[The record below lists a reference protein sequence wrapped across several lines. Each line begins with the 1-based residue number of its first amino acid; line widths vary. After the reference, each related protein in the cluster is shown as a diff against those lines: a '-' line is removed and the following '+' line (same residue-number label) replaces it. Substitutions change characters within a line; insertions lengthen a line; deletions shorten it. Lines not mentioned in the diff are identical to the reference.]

1 MATQDKPVSPDITQL
16 RQLQVSSFRQ
26 MCYLLTFRIR
36 AMLVMPETATTS
48 AHSVATAD
56 GLLVEK
62 FSSTEAL
69 NELYAANGWES
80 DYRQIEPGELEITV
94 TGRAVGDVEFFREQ
108 FSRRITSS
116 TKSPCEIFSFV
127 LAAHGELG
135 RIQGRRLGLGDL
147 LLAPPCSR
155 LDIVPTA
162 GCDVLTIHI
171 PAARF
176 ADYAAALGADESL
189 DLESGP
195 TWYSSPSTNIDSIRQ
210 LALAML
216 APSATLPEAE
226 GIDWTLI
233 SSLLGFLSGEESS
246 HEQRDPYGRASK
258 HRIVERAR
266 KYVDIHLAE
275 DIRIANLCEHCGVSL
290 STLERMF
297 RRELDIAP
305 KDYIVAA
312 RLATVRRKLWDDDYQ
327 SLSIAAVAM
336 DSGFT
341 HMSRFSQQYRHHF
354 GHLPSEDRDVG
365 KELID
370 KYREK

>member
-1 MATQDKPVSPDITQL
+1 
-16 RQLQVSSFRQ
+16 
-26 MCYLLTFRIR
+26 
-36 AMLVMPETATTS
+36 MPETTTIS
-48 AHSVATAD
+48 AHSVATED
-56 GLLVEK
+56 GLLVET

-69 NELYAANGWES
+69 NAFYAANGWES
-80 DYRQIEPGELEITV
+80 DYRQIEPGEIEITV
-94 TGRAVGDVEFFREQ
+94 TGRAVGDIEFFREQ

-127 LAAHGELG
+127 LAASGQPG
-135 RIQGRRLGLGDL
+135 RIQGRELGLGNL
-147 LLAPPCSR
+147 LLAPPCTR

-176 ADYAAALGADESL
+176 ADYAAALGADKSL
-189 DLESGP
+189 DNKSGP
-195 TWYSSPSTNIDSIRQ
+195 TWYSSPSTNIDGIRQ

-216 APSATLPEAE
+216 APSATLPETE
-226 GIDWTLI
+226 GVDWTLI
-233 SSLLGFLSGEESS
+233 SSLLGFLNNEESAHNQS
-246 HEQRDPYGRASK
+246 DPYGRAGK
-258 HRIVERAR
+258 HRIVQRAR
-266 KYVDIHLAE
+266 DYVDMHVAG
-275 DIRIANLCEHCGVSL
+275 DIRITELCDHCGVSL
-290 STLERMF
+290 STLERLF

-305 KDYIVAA
+305 KDYILAA
-312 RLATVRRKLWDDDYQ
+312 RLATVRRKLWHDVSQ
-327 SLSIAAVAM
+327 SLTIAEVAM